1 MNEREITAKHLTAAQ
16 YFYNIAEELEEKG
29 MHEEAQRYYC
39 NAIECYAKAAE
50 IEFGRKDLLEKIGD
64 LYRKIGNP
72 VAAIKPYEE
81 ALDIDPINKELLWK
95 LAIQYFFATLK
106 FESPVMKERY
116 YLKSERTLRKYL
128 RLSPS
133 DANAWIYLGDIYCRH
148 SKDLKDYEEAQRCYE
163 KALELQPKNIR
174 AIMRYAELQRTLGN
188 YEKAIT
194 LYKRRQEL
202 EPESHHPLLNLA
214 FTYAEMFEYD
224 KAIEY
229 MKQATKK
236 APNSWAL
243 WEYLEDYYAHLGDY
257 DKAKKCRN
265 KAIEIRHKRKEQKT

>member
-1 MNEREITAKHLTAAQ
+1 
-16 YFYNIAEELEEKG
+16 
-29 MHEEAQRYYC
+29 
-39 NAIECYAKAAE
+39 
-50 IEFGRKDLLEKIGD
+50 
-64 LYRKIGNP
+64 
-72 VAAIKPYEE
+72 
-81 ALDIDPINKELLWK
+81 
-95 LAIQYFFATLK
+95 
-106 FESPVMKERY
+106 
-116 YLKSERTLRKYL
+116 
-128 RLSPS
+128 
-133 DANAWIYLGDIYCRH
+133 
-148 SKDLKDYEEAQRCYE
+148 
-163 KALELQPKNIR
+163 
-174 AIMRYAELQRTLGN
+174 MRYAELQRTLGN

-257 DKAKKCRN
+257 DKAKECRN
-265 KAIEIRHKRKEQKT
+265 KAMEIKRVRKEKLV